1 MRRKTQDGGTWRD
14 ASIVATRWAG
24 RLACVAGAV
33 AWSFW
38 LGWRITSSSP
48 GPLNVIVLV
57 LEVTALLVS
66 LVLAAALWSLPTQAD
81 RRADRR
87 ADRPVAASPAL
98 PDVLAALLCLDDLGP
113 VDAHGADDSGEVARA
128 RRGLHLLDPRS
139 VDGGRSLST
148 IAWALVAV
156 EGLRRM
162 LFVAVLVAVLLTG
175 RFPFE
180 MPAMSTLAA
189 LIGAQLL
196 FAVGQWMLS
205 CGAMRPGV
213 RLRWSMASVGA
224 GLGDGVSRTGL
235 PIRWTATMA
244 TMIVLNLAVALRGVS
259 DRWTHGLGAMPR
271 DQRVAAMVVS
281 WWLILVG
288 FAALRTMVQPS
299 LGFYGPTRRLE
310 ESSTRRLA
318 LGTTLAV
325 AVVGFVAGLL
335 PGGLPA

>member
-1 MRRKTQDGGTWRD
+1 MRWKARDRCIWRD
-14 ASIVATRWAG
+14 ALIVATRWVG
-24 RLACVAGAV
+24 RLACLAGLV
-33 AWSFW
+33 AWSLW
-38 LGWRITSSSP
+38 LVWRITSSAL
-48 GPLNVIVLV
+48 GPLSVIVLV
-57 LEVTALLVS
+57 LEVTSLLVS
-66 LVLAAALWSLPTQAD
+66 LVLAAALWSLPPQAGT
-81 RRADRR
+81 R
-87 ADRPVAASPAL
+87 VVSPAL
-98 PDVLAALLCLDDLGP
+98 PDVLAELLCLDDLGP
-113 VDAHGADDSGEVARA
+113 VAAHGADDFGEVARA

-139 VDGGRSLST
+139 VDGGCSLST

-156 EGLRRM
+156 EGIRRM
-162 LFVAVLVAVLLTG
+162 LFAAVLVAVLLTG

-180 MPAMSTLAA
+180 MPAVPTLAA

-196 FAVGQWMLS
+196 FAVGHWMLS
-205 CGAMRPGV
+205 GGAIRPGV

-244 TMIVLNLAVALRGVS
+244 TMIVLNLAVALRGFS

-281 WWLILVG
+281 WWLIMVG
-288 FAALRTMVQPS
+288 FAALRTMVKPS
-299 LGFYGPTRRLE
+299 LGFYGATRRLE
-310 ESSTRRLA
+310 ETSTRRLA